1 MGCTFCAEVLVV
13 DGITAPGDHVFV
25 KRIFNERRRIW
36 GAPKP
41 VRIGLVLGKEHYRLG
56 VKGKLI
62 VPKRVVLDAHCIG
75 GFETQRRLPW
85 SVIWGVSTPSIFRT
99 KSRLNIER

>member
-1 MGCTFCAEVLVV
+1 MGCTFGAEVLVV

-25 KRIFNERRRIW
+25 KRIFNERRRTW

-75 GFETQRRLPW
+75 GFETQGRALCSFIGGLPTP
-85 SVIWGVSTPSIFRT
+85 VISKH
-99 KSRLNIER
+99 KSG